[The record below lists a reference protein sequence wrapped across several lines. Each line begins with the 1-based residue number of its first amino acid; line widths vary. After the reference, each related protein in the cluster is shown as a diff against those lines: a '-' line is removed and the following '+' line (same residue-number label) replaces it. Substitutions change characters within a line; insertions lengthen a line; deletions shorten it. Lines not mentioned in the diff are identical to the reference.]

1 MNEGMHY
8 LHNNKIVHRD
18 LKSANV
24 LVKLVSA
31 AEGEFGVDY
40 VHARVADFG
49 LSKIKEMSRTF
60 STQTLNIGTTR
71 WMAPELYTAS
81 QYDHMNTS
89 TSDVKLRYPFKV
101 DIYSFGMLCYEI
113 LTGRRPFYNITLTDL
128 RKRVLESLRP
138 ELPEECPS
146 ILATMIK
153 RCWEPDPSAR
163 PSFSEICEVLRYHK
177 ALLILGANLH
187 YGGEVHRS

>member
-89 TSDVKLRYPFKV
+89 TSDVNYPFKV

-163 PSFSEICEVLRYHK
+163 PSFSEICEVLRYQK